1 MCHAAPQAWLA
12 DTQAVIRSRLQA
24 SSHSGHGTT
33 GAILLR
39 YVAATYRP
47 QIRFL
52 CHTCRHPLAQ
62 VMQDA
67 WFMAALKGSREAQ
80 SLIRITRV
88 LLADMAGYMF
98 RVSPLL
104 PSLLP
109 EAEAELPNLDR
120 DASAVF
126 QVGSAV

>member
-1 MCHAAPQAWLA
+1 
-12 DTQAVIRSRLQA
+12 
-24 SSHSGHGTT
+24 
-33 GAILLR
+33 
-39 YVAATYRP
+39 
-47 QIRFL
+47 
-52 CHTCRHPLAQ
+52 
-62 VMQDA
+62 MQDA

>member
-1 MCHAAPQAWLA
+1 
-12 DTQAVIRSRLQA
+12 
-24 SSHSGHGTT
+24 
-33 GAILLR
+33 
-39 YVAATYRP
+39 
-47 QIRFL
+47 
-52 CHTCRHPLAQ
+52 
-62 VMQDA
+62 MQDA
-67 WFMAALKGSREAQ
+67 WFMAALNGSREAQ

-88 LLADMAGYMF
+88 LLADMARYMF